1 MNPRFRTTLMLG
13 ACLTGLALTQVAFA
27 RERHGSVTGP
37 RGQTATRDVSRSHG
51 DVSVTTTGPGGK
63 TVSRETERN
72 RGDVDGSVTGPNG
85 QTVTREVDRAPGS
98 TSAVVTGPD
107 GTPVW
112 TRQTTRQR

>member
-1 MNPRFRTTLMLG
+1 MNPRFRTTLMLA
-13 ACLTGLALTQVAFA
+13 ACLSGLALTQVALA

-51 DVSVTTTGPGGK
+51 DVSATTTGPGGK
-63 TVSRETERN
+63 TVSRHTERTN
-72 RGDVDGSVTGPNG
+72 GDVSGSTTGPNG